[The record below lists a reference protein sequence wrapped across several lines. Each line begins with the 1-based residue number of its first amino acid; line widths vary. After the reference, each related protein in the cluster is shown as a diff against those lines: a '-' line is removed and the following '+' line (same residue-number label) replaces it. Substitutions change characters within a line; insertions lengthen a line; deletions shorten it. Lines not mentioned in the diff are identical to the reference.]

1 MKQIRRR
8 ASAQFWAGHIKE
20 FQAKPEDNKRDYCKR
35 NGLVYH
41 QFLYWL
47 EKHEGKAKVESEPS
61 EKWIGLVT
69 EQTRLP
75 ELNCH
80 CEFEFKNGTKLKLQ
94 SEESLEMLVPLI
106 QMMAC

>member
-1 MKQIRRR
+1 MKQLRRR

-20 FQAKPEDNKRDYCKR
+20 FQTKAEDNKSDYCKR

-41 QFLYWL
+41 QFLYWH
-47 EKHEGKAKVESEPS
+47 EKYEVKANVESS
-61 EKWIGLVT
+61 EKWVGLVT
-69 EQTRLP
+69 EQTKLS
-75 ELNCH
+75 ELTCH